1 MSMADAPIP
10 APPAR
15 LSRGRAASVVG
26 GRLVLIV
33 ALITGVAL
41 VTSVAALPLV
51 VPAGGLARDTANKL
65 VDVPALQETLPD
77 PAQQSII
84 YAADGKTA
92 LATLWLDENR
102 KVVDLKDIPKRV
114 RNAVIAIEDDRFYE
128 HDGVDFRGIARAAV
142 TDLRSRRIAQGGS
155 TLTQQLV
162 KLTITG
168 NSRTLDRKLRE
179 AIYAVKLER
188 RYSKDKI
195 LEYYLNQAYFGEGVY
210 GIATAAQHY
219 FGNNSIKFVT
229 LGQAASLAATIAAP
243 ERFKPTARKA
253 NKDRRN
259 LVLDRMLEL
268 GMATPKEVAKAKK
281 ENIKV
286 DRHTP
291 PRRQPYFERY
301 IVNQLLN
308 DPKYNKALGKVGT
321 DERKRKVFQGGLRIY
336 TTLQRSKQAMATNA
350 VQGQMDRFGRD
361 PAGALASVEPGT
373 GRIVALYGGRNFKDS
388 QVDLATAQGG
398 TGFQPGSAF
407 KMFFVVAALE
417 KGISPGLVLPGP
429 AQITI
434 PNRRCYTGYNQ
445 PWSPGNAGDS
455 SAGIYNMYGATAN
468 SVNTWFAQL
477 AVRVGPENAVE
488 VARRMGITNIPPRNS
503 KAYRSWNVCSLVLG
517 AREVSVLDMAGAFG
531 VLANKGVRCAPFSIT
546 KVVAPGERKP
556 LIENKPDCKQVI
568 NEKIATR
575 TVAMLR
581 GVITNGTGGRAA
593 LAGGRPVAGKTGSA
607 QNNTSAFFSGFTP
620 QLSTSVWVGYR
631 ARRVPMRHL
640 FEGGP
645 VYGGTFP
652 AIIFKNYMD
661 AALAGQPAVGF
672 PAAPPPPAP
681 PQVGVPDVVGLS
693 QEAAQG
699 VLARAGFGS
708 QVRPVR
714 SAQPKGRVVRQA
726 PGPGARLRQGSAVV
740 LAVSAGRGG
749 GGNNVIVPGVVGLQA
764 GVARTV
770 LTRAGLSSG
779 LAYTSNGQP
788 GRVAAQSPGAG
799 AQLPRNSYITLL
811 VSRRS

>member
-1 MSMADAPIP
+1 MADAPLP

-15 LSRGRAASVVG
+15 LSRGRAVSVVG
-26 GRLVLIV
+26 GRLVLIA

-41 VTSVAALPLV
+41 VASVAALPLV

-65 VDVPALQETLPD
+65 VDVPPLQEALPD
-77 PAQQSII
+77 PAQQSVI

-102 KVVDLKDIPKRV
+102 KVVSLRNIPHRV
-114 RNAVIAIEDDRFYE
+114 RKAVIAIEDDRFFE

-142 TDLRSRRIAQGGS
+142 ADLRSGRIAQGGS

-179 AIYAVKLER
+179 AIYAVELER
-188 RYSKDKI
+188 RYSKNQI

-219 FGNNSIKFVT
+219 FGNTSIKFVS
-229 LGQAASLAATIAAP
+229 LAQAAALAATIAAP
-243 ERFKPTARKA
+243 ERYKPTAKKA
-253 NKDRRN
+253 NQVRRN

-268 GMATPKEVAKAKK
+268 GYATPKEVAKAKK
-281 ENIKV
+281 EKIKV
-286 DRHTP
+286 ERYTP
-291 PRRQPYFERY
+291 PRRQPYFDRF
-301 IVNQLLN
+301 IVDQLLN

-336 TTLQRSKQAMATNA
+336 TTLQQPKQAMATNA
-350 VQGQMDRFGRD
+350 VQSRMDQFRGD
-361 PAGALASVEPGT
+361 PAGALASVEPST
-373 GRIVALYGGRNFKDS
+373 GRIVALYAGKSFKDS
-388 QVDLATAQGG
+388 QVDLATAKGG
-398 TGFQPGSAF
+398 TGFQPGSAM

-417 KGISPGLVLPGP
+417 KGISPGIVLPGP
-429 AQITI
+429 ARITI
-434 PNRRCYTGYNQ
+434 PNRRCYTGTG
-445 PWSPGNAGDS
+445 PWTPGNAGDS

-477 AVRVGPENAVE
+477 AVKVGPERAVE
-488 VARRMGITNIPPRNS
+488 VARRMGITNIPPRDS
-503 KAYRSWNVCSLVLG
+503 KAYAYWNVCSLVLG

-531 VLANKGVRCAPFSIT
+531 VLANKGVRCKPYSIT

-556 LIENKPDCKQVI
+556 LIENKPDCDRVI
-568 NEKIATR
+568 DEKISTR

-607 QNNTSAFFSGFTP
+607 QDNTSAFFSGFTP

-631 ARRVPMRHL
+631 ARRVPMRTHYN
-640 FEGGP
+640 GGP

-652 AIIFKNYMD
+652 AEIFKTYMD

-672 PAAPPPPAP
+672 PAAPPPPNP
-681 PQVGVPDVVGLS
+681 PSLGVPDVVGLS
-693 QEAAQG
+693 QGQAQA
-699 VLARAGFGS
+699 VLARAGFQTS
-708 QVRPVR
+708 VRQIP
-714 SAQPKGRVVRQA
+714 SAQPRGRVVRQ
-726 PGPGARLRQGSAVV
+726 GPRAGTRLRQGGTVY
-740 LAVSAGRGG
+740 LAVSGGRN
-749 GGNNVIVPGVVGLQA
+749 GGNVVVPGVVGLQVS
-764 GVARTV
+764 VARA
-770 LTRAGLSSG
+770 LLSRAGLRSG
-779 LAYTSNGQP
+779 LAYTGSGQP

-799 AQLPRNSYITLL
+799 SRLPRGSYVTVV